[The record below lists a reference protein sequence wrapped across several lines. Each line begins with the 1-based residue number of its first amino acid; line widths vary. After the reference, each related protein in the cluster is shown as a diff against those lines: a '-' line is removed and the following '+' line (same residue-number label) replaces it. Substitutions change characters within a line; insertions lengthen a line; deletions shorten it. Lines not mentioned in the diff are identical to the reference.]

1 MSRPIGHDGTV
12 FRRKGTKF
20 LWMRYRE
27 RDGTLRREST
37 FADDWQEAQ
46 KKLRERLLAR
56 DGNILQI
63 GRQGKSLLVGKW
75 TEFFMENYSKP
86 PFRTIKPHVAN
97 LRAVKHLNRTF
108 ATRTLA
114 SLTADDIEL
123 YLRDRLRQRIRI
135 RTCLGY
141 REGRRPVKPTTVHQE
156 LRVLRRMLNVAVR
169 KRLIPSN
176 PCSGVEFPV
185 ALKGLFRPHYVSW
198 SEQQRIEAHAPEY
211 LRNAVRIISETGLR
225 VYKELLPMKKKQV
238 NFLNKTVWIPDSK
251 TRNGVAELPLTEVA
265 IQAFRSQMLL
275 AGPGE
280 YLFPSELNS
289 EGYQRSLRTV
299 WRLTLKRAKVAY
311 FRIYDLRSTYAT
323 RLSAGGVAAEW
334 VTQLLRQG
342 DSQVFKRY
350 SQMKLQMK
358 REALEKIN
366 RQANEMPLDSGTAMF
381 SEIYLAQFWH
391 SWRRL
396 RRAHLLVRKR

>member
-20 LWMRYRE
+20 WWMRYRE

-46 KKLRERLLAR
+46 KKLRERLQAR

-63 GRQGKSLLVGKW
+63 VRQGESLFFGKW
-75 TEFFMENYSKP
+75 TEFFMENYSNP
-86 PFRTIKPHVAN
+86 PFRTIRTHLAN
-97 LRAVKHLNRTF
+97 LRAVKHLNRAFT
-108 ATRTLA
+108 ARTLA

-135 RTCLGY
+135 KTRLGCG
-141 REGRRPVKPTTVHQE
+141 EGRRMVKPTTVHQE

-169 KRLIPSN
+169 KKLIPSN

-211 LRNAVRIISETGLR
+211 LRNIIRIITETGLR
-225 VYKELLPMKKKQV
+225 VYKELLPMKKEQV
-238 NFLNKTVWIPDSK
+238 DCLNKTVWIPDSK
-251 TRNGVAELPLTEVA
+251 TPNGVAELPLTDLA
-265 IQAFRSQMLL
+265 IQAFGNQIFL
-275 AGPGE
+275 AGTGQ
-280 YLFPSELNS
+280 YLFPSDLNLD
-289 EGYQRSLRTV
+289 GHQRSLRTV
-299 WRLTLKRAKVAY
+299 WRLTLKRAGVSY
-311 FRIYDLRSTYAT
+311 FRLYDLRSTYAT
-323 RLSAGGVAAEW
+323 RLSAGGVADEW

-342 DSQVFKRY
+342 ESQVFKKY
-350 SQMKLQMK
+350 SQMKLQMQ
-358 REALEKIN
+358 REALAKLN
-366 RQANEMPLDSGTAMF
+366 RHANEMSDLVARSVPGPLSFGTV
-381 SEIYLAQFWH
+381 LTQ
-391 SWRRL
+391 
-396 RRAHLLVRKR
+396 